1 MPRNYRWLFIC
12 LFFTSKKSH
21 NAKLLDV
28 KLIGR
33 LSFCPLRC
41 QVGEMFKHNYQGG
54 AGVEVFSGQ
63 GKDPVAKWK
72 LFGGQ
77 SAIRKEYDKEVKGFV
92 YCLEGNSKT
101 VKMQLPENGKMSLGL
116 LQRFLAIQVNI
127 PQGKDFSIELVIT
140 DVGHLK
146 RRLYLSTVHKELSAT
161 LWHAK
166 LPLSG
171 VKRNIWTMLFVDLVS
186 FTGELF
192 KAAEFLS
199 LDGITLFASCK
210 VRRIF
215 TVKTEPIVLTND
227 AMFRRGES
235 VTDQIPRS
243 CQFPPNVCHECQLLN
258 MAVLRNAN
266 LKTAQANADC
276 GPDQHPATRST
287 TSHRSKPQAAPHTAS
302 GSRSAAPATLAGRKG
317 GPATNG
323 MEKGEPCNEKTA
335 HLNPTHQQFNA
346 QIGDA
351 EASRLHQ
358 AGAPSSLQPHPP
370 KGKVLSK
377 QAFEKRKLRFQS
389 AAPERIQVLLESAHV
404 GLSRR
409 NETREKYSPPSSG
422 LESRQEPLTPK
433 GTIKVLK
440 ADECSLNSPGTSSIS
455 PAPTPAE
462 PPPGSTR
469 PASSPD
475 PRVRSCW
482 ESNDEEPELRLAP
495 QEEVFTYA
503 SPPHSPKR
511 GQGRGEPK
519 MEMRGDQ
526 VQSPNGTRSEAQP
539 EDDFIGSESDEEK
552 NCTALPHST
561 LNADCTPD
569 ISQCLD
575 PNSELQIQPED
586 QTAEQA
592 SVEDLCPAASEMHLQ
607 SPDSEPDENVGMA
620 SGYCHSPFDTGQDE
634 RCGSGDTEGEHQ
646 AVGWNRSVSVSRS
659 CLQEVSLEDPLLEE
673 DNAIQPGDSGD
684 WHLNPAR
691 SPEWHGGDEVELQML
706 ASLKR
711 EQEEDEYKAS
721 GLSASQIHQCNVSMS
736 LSSED
741 ASTWTH
747 ISTPAN
753 QDHHYQK
760 EMNPLQCS
768 NPREWMDVLSPPHI
782 LPPSSKRRSDNTSK
796 HREDLIRGRDK
807 PEIEEETEDEYL
819 NLLYDPCLNC
829 YLDPQT
835 GKYYE
840 LA

>member
-1 MPRNYRWLFIC
+1 MDVLFAC
-12 LFFTSKKSH
+12 SLLLHALKSH
-21 NAKLLDV
+21 NVKLLDV
-28 KLIGR
+28 KLIDR

-41 QVGEMFKHNYQGG
+41 QLGEMFKHNYQGG

-63 GKDPVAKWK
+63 GKDPVEKWR

-77 SAIRKEYDKEVKGFV
+77 SAIRKEYDKEVKGFI

-101 VKMQLPENGKMSLGL
+101 VKMQLPKNGKMSLGL

-166 LPLSG
+166 LPLAG

-215 TVKTEPIVLTND
+215 TVKTEPNVLAND
-227 AMFRRGES
+227 DVFRRGAS
-235 VTDQIPRS
+235 VMDQIPRS
-243 CQFPPNVCHECQLLN
+243 CQFPPNVCHESQLLN
-258 MAVLRNAN
+258 MAVLQKAN
-266 LKTAQANADC
+266 LKTTQANADC
-276 GPDQHPATRST
+276 GPDQHPAARST
-287 TSHRSKPQAAPHTAS
+287 VSHRSKPQAAPHTAS
-302 GSRSAAPATLAGRKG
+302 GARSAAPATLAGRKG

-335 HLNPTHQQFNA
+335 HLNPTHQQLNA

-351 EASRLHQ
+351 EATRLHQ

-370 KGKVLSK
+370 RGKVLSK
-377 QAFEKRKLRFQS
+377 QAFQRRKLRFQS
-389 AAPERIQVLLESAHV
+389 AAPENIQVLLESAQSP
-404 GLSRR
+404 G

-422 LESRQEPLTPK
+422 LESRQEPLTSK

-440 ADECSLNSPGTSSIS
+440 ADEWSLNSAGTSSIS
-455 PAPTPAE
+455 PPPTPAE
-462 PPPGSTR
+462 PLPGSTR
-469 PASSPD
+469 PASSAD
-475 PRVRSCW
+475 PQVRSCW
-482 ESNDEEPELRLAP
+482 ESNDEEPELRPAP
-495 QEEVFTYA
+495 QEEVFTLA
-503 SPPHSPKR
+503 SPPHSPKG

-519 MEMRGDQ
+519 MEMRGDR

-539 EDDFIGSESDEEK
+539 EDDFIGRESDEEK
-552 NCTALPHST
+552 SYIALPHST
-561 LNADCTPD
+561 LNADSTPD

-575 PNSELQIQPED
+575 PNVELQVNPED
-586 QTAEQA
+586 QTTERT
-592 SVEDLCPAASEMHLQ
+592 SVEDLCPAASEMHPH
-607 SPDSEPDENVGMA
+607 SPDSEPDEHDGMA
-620 SGYCHSPFDTGQDE
+620 SGYCHSPFGTRQEE
-634 RCGSGDTEGEHQ
+634 RCGSGDAEGGYQ
-646 AVGWNRSVSVSRS
+646 DTDWNRSVSLSRS
-659 CLQEVSLEDPLLEE
+659 CLQEVTLDVDPLEEE

-684 WHLNPAR
+684 WHLNPA
-691 SPEWHGGDEVELQML
+691 SSLQSHGGDDVELQML

-741 ASTWTH
+741 TSTWTH
-747 ISTPAN
+747 IPTPTN
-753 QDHHYQK
+753 QGHHYQK

-768 NPREWMDVLSPPHI
+768 NPREWMDVLSPHI

-796 HREDLIRGRDK
+796 HREDLIRGGDK
-807 PEIEEETEDEYL
+807 SENEEETEDEYL

-829 YLDPQT
+829 YLDPET